1 MRGNLGFPWPSV
13 KLSLKTRGHP
23 LPSDIA
29 AYVIGATT
37 MPTAATRPHDWAR
50 YLDSEDA
57 IEEYLAAA
65 FEEGDPKGIAHALG
79 VIARAR
85 GMTQLSRDTGI
96 AREALYRALS
106 GEGNPEFATIMKVM
120 AALGLRMT
128 PALKRREVGKPVSSR
143 RTSASPG
150 RKVA

>member
-1 MRGNLGFPWPSV
+1 MNSM
-13 KLSLKTRGHP
+13 
-23 LPSDIA
+23 
-29 AYVIGATT
+29 TT
-37 MPTAATRPHDWAR
+37 DTRPYDSAR
-50 YLDSEDA
+50 YLDGEET

-65 FEEGDPKGIAHALG
+65 FKEGDPKGIAHALG

-128 PALKRREVGKPVSSR
+128 PAVKRSEPDKRTNR
-143 RTSASPG
+143 RRPSASPG

>member
-1 MRGNLGFPWPSV
+1 MTT
-13 KLSLKTRGHP
+13 KTRP
-23 LPSDIA
+23 YDS
-29 AYVIGATT
+29 
-37 MPTAATRPHDWAR
+37 AR
-50 YLDSEDA
+50 YLETEEA
-57 IEEYLAAA
+57 IEKYVTAA

-120 AALGLRMT
+120 GALGLRMT
-128 PALKRREVGKPVSSR
+128 PALRVPAKSQRRR
-143 RTSASPG
+143 RTAPPAN

>member
-1 MRGNLGFPWPSV
+1 MGGE
-13 KLSLKTRGHP
+13 TR
-23 LPSDIA
+23 LYDS
-29 AYVIGATT
+29 
-37 MPTAATRPHDWAR
+37 AR
-50 YLDSEDA
+50 YLDSETA

-65 FEEGDPKGIAHALG
+65 FEEGEPKGIAEALG
-79 VIARAR
+79 VVARAR

-120 AALGLRMT
+120 TALGLRMT
-128 PALKRREVGKPVSSR
+128 PSARSKSSGKRRIGKP
-143 RTSASPG
+143 TSHSAG